1 MASEINIESV
11 LSIFKLANHSSQ
23 LNESLNFSATI
34 TKRLRNLELHIE
46 YQQNTP
52 ANMEER
58 DDEAAG
64 VPDMTMMPHIT
75 EQAIND
81 NLRRRYKYDLVYTYT
96 GSILVAVNP
105 YKELGCYGMDTML
118 EYRGKAFGT
127 LPPHVFALAE
137 SAYSSLTNG
146 EKNQSVVIS
155 GESGAGK
162 TETTKLILQYLCAAG
177 GQASWAEQQILEANT
192 VLEAFGNA
200 KTVRNDNSSRF
211 GKFVE
216 VRLDGRGGIRGAV
229 LRHFLLE
236 RARIT
241 EPAPRETN
249 YHVFYQLLEG
259 TKEFRTF
266 EEIVIRAMIV
276 LVRGIRGAV
285 LRHFLLERARITEP
299 APRETNYHVFYQLLE
314 GTKHNKELRSTLR
327 LRDDVQY
334 KYLRPEDE
342 EARKGRGGE
351 QGKLEALQ
359 LALTVLQVPPQMCE
373 GLFKVLAA
381 VLWLG
386 NIQFQDVDG
395 ERTALAPSDT
405 EAVEAAAALL
415 GLAPATAR
423 RVLLERQINV
433 RGNVTDIPLRLH
445 EHTEAVGRRVLLE
458 RQINV
463 RGNVTDI
470 PLRLHEHTEAG
481 GRRVLLERQI
491 NVRGNVT
498 DIPLRLHEHTEA
510 VGRRVLLERQI
521 NVRGNVTDIPLRLH
535 EAVGRRVL
543 LERQINVRGNV
554 TDIPL
559 RLHEV
564 SGASPPEHTEAV
576 GRRVLLERQ
585 INVRGNVT
593 DIPLRLHEVSG
604 ASPPEHTEAVGR
616 RVLLERQINVR
627 GNVTDIPL
635 RLHEHTEAVGRRV
648 LLERQINV
656 RGNVTDIPLRLHE
669 AVGRRVLLERQINV
683 RGNVTDIPLRLH
695 EAVGRRVLLERQI
708 NVRGNV
714 TDIPLRLH
722 EARENRHA
730 MARALYS
737 RTFSWLVRHVNSCSA
752 PGRDATRALGVL
764 DIFGFEN
771 FASNSLEQ
779 LCINYA
785 NEKLHMFFNNYV
797 FALEQEIYQQ
807 EGIVYNP
814 IPFTD
819 NAVCLELLEKPPRSL
834 LKLLSEQCHM
844 PKGSDGAY
852 LTNIQG
858 EFGEHTSFVKGSRRR
873 WEEQFGVRHYAGD
886 VTYSVQG
893 FVDKNRDTQQDAF
906 IDHLSRSQNPFVRE
920 LADYVTELSPPGQ
933 LTVDKDHLSR
943 SQNPFVREL
952 ADYVTELSPPGQ
964 LTVDKDHLSRSQ
976 NPFVRELADYVTELS
991 PPGQLTV
998 DKDHLSRSQNPFVRE
1013 LADYVTELSPPGQL
1027 TVDKNPFVRELADYV
1042 TELSPPGQK
1051 GNKALLKN
1059 YRPIALLSHVYKLF
1073 SRVITNRL
1081 EQRLDDF
1088 QPPEQAGFRK
1098 GYSTIDHIHTLRQVI
1113 QKTEEYNLP
1122 LCLAFVDYEKAF
1134 DSIELWAMLQSLQR
1148 CHIDYRYIEVLRYMY
1163 NAATMSVRLHEQST
1177 KPIQLQ
1183 RGVRQGDVISPKL
1196 FTCALEDVFKLV
1208 EWKRLGINVNGE
1220 YISHLRFADDIVIMA
1235 ETLEELGEML
1245 TDLNDASKQVG
1256 LKMNMDKTKVM
1267 SNEHVS
1273 SSPVTVGGVTIEVV
1287 DQYPYLGQVIRL
1299 GKSNFDKEVARRIQL
1314 GWAAFGKLRHIFT
1327 KNIPQCLK
1335 TKVFNQCVLPV
1346 MTYGAETWCFTKGL
1360 IHKLRVAQRAMER
1373 AMLGVS
1379 LRDRIRN
1386 EEIRRRTKVTD
1397 IAKRISTLKWQ
1408 WAGHVARRAD
1418 DRWSRKDCTLSS
1430 PNSMGTTQRGTSK
1443 GRPTVVDT
1451 FRAQLQSL
1459 VDMLQATHV
1468 WYVRCI
1474 KPNENKE
1481 AGKFNADLVLE
1492 QLRYLG
1498 MNEIVR
1504 IRRDG
1509 FPVHLPRE
1517 HFLQRYRCALPAA
1530 CKEPDI
1536 SAIMAVVGAPASDW
1550 QVGHTKVFMRSS
1562 VHAPLEARRNHL
1574 LQTSALRIQ
1583 KWYKGT
1589 KQRAQYL
1596 QHRNAAILLQAAC
1609 RGWKQRVQFLRLR
1622 RAALTLQRHL
1632 RGAFAREVA
1641 AALREMRRV
1650 NDEMKLREER
1660 NSRGALTLQRHLRG
1674 AFAREVA
1681 AALREMR
1688 RVNDEMKLREERN
1701 SALQRHLRGAFAREV
1716 ADALREMR
1724 SVKDEMKLREERNS
1738 IVRSRAALTLQRHL
1752 RGAFAREVAAALREM
1767 RRVNDEMKLRE
1778 ERNSLAEK
1786 ASQERAELE
1795 TMADQLRGLPPPTTA
1810 RQDSVNL
1817 DNLFDFLSD
1826 VPTQRGAP
1834 DGESDAPQ
1842 PTIAEI
1848 GDDMERLV
1856 DDLDNELEN
1865 VLGEMNEMSKSHTE
1879 EQRKPDGAPSDNPP
1893 PSPPTTLPLQSV
1905 IIPSPPLP
1913 SSMNGSFSNGMTG
1926 SITLPSPLT
1935 NGSSSMSSSLILP
1948 PPPPPAEPCERSPT
1962 FPPPPPLPPSSG
1974 LPEPVGPPPPPPG
1987 IVKETTPPELT
1998 NGIIPNGKL
2007 VVLNG
2012 KEPIYESVIPRPE
2025 AKEKDATPPLSPPP
2039 PPVFPAENNGF
2050 LQKVKEQLDDLND
2063 EPLPPIPTAAVASQ
2077 KRESSTPAPKPPPL
2091 QMSQPP
2097 APAQPMDTCM
2107 SPPPGAEAPSSERT
2121 VRRKERVE
2129 RRLQQMEAASPP
2141 ASAAPPTPSD
2151 APNDLAE
2158 FAKLYFNDHPRS
2170 PEGTIIAT
2178 LTRKSKSM
2186 ELLTKEEMV
2195 VYHKGNNIPTS
2206 HIQLHDP
2213 DSVSAAVSIFRDM
2226 VVYHKW
2232 NNIPTSHIQL
2242 HDPDSVSAAVSIFR
2256 DLCRYMRG
2264 ELTQDKETHVIQSLI
2279 GKGLEREELRDE
2291 ILVQC
2296 VRQDLCRYM
2305 RGELTQG
2312 KGLEREELRDEIL
2325 VQCVRQDLCRYM
2337 RGELTQGKGLERE
2350 ELRDEILV
2358 QCVRQD
2364 LCRYMRGEL
2373 TQGKGLEREEL
2384 RDEILVQCV
2393 RQITECPVEEWAER
2407 VWLILCL
2414 CAVAWQPSRGLAR
2427 YYCAW
2432 LRSRTKG
2439 GVAAR
2444 ATHCAQWCLDN
2455 CRGAAPRQLPPSTV
2469 EIAAM
2474 RRLGTIVCRFFF
2486 LDGRTKAI
2494 DVHPA
2499 DTAAAAAARLAD
2511 KLSLSAQARAGWA
2524 VYQQRGGKEEHLGLT
2539 AQARAGWAVY
2549 QQRAGKEEH
2558 VRATHYLYD
2567 VIAAWEM

>member
-1 MASEINIESV
+1 
-11 LSIFKLANHSSQ
+11 
-23 LNESLNFSATI
+23 
-34 TKRLRNLELHIE
+34 
-46 YQQNTP
+46 
-52 ANMEER
+52 MEER

-259 TKEFRTF
+259 TK
-266 EEIVIRAMIV
+266 
-276 LVRGIRGAV
+276 
-285 LRHFLLERARITEP
+285 
-299 APRETNYHVFYQLLE
+299 
-314 GTKHNKELRSTLR
+314 HNKELRSTLR

-415 GLAPATAR
+415 GLAPATA
-423 RVLLERQINV
+423 
-433 RGNVTDIPLRLH
+433 
-445 EHTEAVGRRVLLE
+445 
-458 RQINV
+458 
-463 RGNVTDI
+463 
-470 PLRLHEHTEAG
+470 
-481 GRRVLLERQI
+481 
-491 NVRGNVT
+491 
-498 DIPLRLHEHTEA
+498 
-510 VGRRVLLERQI
+510 
-521 NVRGNVTDIPLRLH
+521 
-535 EAVGRRVL
+535 
-543 LERQINVRGNV
+543 
-554 TDIPL
+554 
-559 RLHEV
+559 
-564 SGASPPEHTEAV
+564 
-576 GRRVLLERQ
+576 
-585 INVRGNVT
+585 
-593 DIPLRLHEVSG
+593 
-604 ASPPEHTEAVGR
+604 
-616 RVLLERQINVR
+616 
-627 GNVTDIPL
+627 
-635 RLHEHTEAVGRRV
+635 
-648 LLERQINV
+648 
-656 RGNVTDIPLRLHE
+656 
-669 AVGRRVLLERQINV
+669 
-683 RGNVTDIPLRLH
+683 
-695 EAVGRRVLLERQI
+695 RRVLLERQI

-933 LTVDKDHLSR
+933 
-943 SQNPFVREL
+943 
-952 ADYVTELSPPGQ
+952 
-964 LTVDKDHLSRSQ
+964 
-976 NPFVRELADYVTELS
+976 
-991 PPGQLTV
+991 
-998 DKDHLSRSQNPFVRE
+998 
-1013 LADYVTELSPPGQL
+1013 
-1027 TVDKNPFVRELADYV
+1027 
-1042 TELSPPGQK
+1042 
-1051 GNKALLKN
+1051 
-1059 YRPIALLSHVYKLF
+1059 
-1073 SRVITNRL
+1073 
-1081 EQRLDDF
+1081 
-1088 QPPEQAGFRK
+1088 
-1098 GYSTIDHIHTLRQVI
+1098 
-1113 QKTEEYNLP
+1113 
-1122 LCLAFVDYEKAF
+1122 
-1134 DSIELWAMLQSLQR
+1134 
-1148 CHIDYRYIEVLRYMY
+1148 
-1163 NAATMSVRLHEQST
+1163 
-1177 KPIQLQ
+1177 
-1183 RGVRQGDVISPKL
+1183 
-1196 FTCALEDVFKLV
+1196 
-1208 EWKRLGINVNGE
+1208 
-1220 YISHLRFADDIVIMA
+1220 
-1235 ETLEELGEML
+1235 
-1245 TDLNDASKQVG
+1245 
-1256 LKMNMDKTKVM
+1256 
-1267 SNEHVS
+1267 
-1273 SSPVTVGGVTIEVV
+1273 
-1287 DQYPYLGQVIRL
+1287 
-1299 GKSNFDKEVARRIQL
+1299 
-1314 GWAAFGKLRHIFT
+1314 
-1327 KNIPQCLK
+1327 
-1335 TKVFNQCVLPV
+1335 
-1346 MTYGAETWCFTKGL
+1346 
-1360 IHKLRVAQRAMER
+1360 
-1373 AMLGVS
+1373 
-1379 LRDRIRN
+1379 
-1386 EEIRRRTKVTD
+1386 
-1397 IAKRISTLKWQ
+1397 
-1408 WAGHVARRAD
+1408 
-1418 DRWSRKDCTLSS
+1418 DCTLSS

-1536 SAIMAVVGAPASDW
+1536 SAIMAVVGAPATDW

-1622 RAALTLQRHL
+1622 
-1632 RGAFAREVA
+1632 
-1641 AALREMRRV
+1641 
-1650 NDEMKLREER
+1650 
-1660 NSRGALTLQRHLRG
+1660 
-1674 AFAREVA
+1674 
-1681 AALREMR
+1681 
-1688 RVNDEMKLREERN
+1688 
-1701 SALQRHLRGAFAREV
+1701 
-1716 ADALREMR
+1716 
-1724 SVKDEMKLREERNS
+1724 
-1738 IVRSRAALTLQRHL
+1738 RAALTLQRHL

-1913 SSMNGSFSNGMTG
+1913 SSMNGSFTNGMTG

-2063 EPLPPIPTAAVASQ
+2063 EPLPPIPTAALASQ
-2077 KRESSTPAPKPPPL
+2077 KRESLTPAQKPPPL
-2091 QMSQPP
+2091 QMAPP

-2141 ASAAPPTPSD
+2141 ASAAPPTPAD

-2213 DSVSAAVSIFRDM
+2213 DSVSAAVSIFRD
-2226 VVYHKW
+2226 
-2232 NNIPTSHIQL
+2232 
-2242 HDPDSVSAAVSIFR
+2242 
-2256 DLCRYMRG
+2256 LCRYMRG

-2279 GKGLEREELRDE
+2279 
-2291 ILVQC
+2291 
-2296 VRQDLCRYM
+2296 
-2305 RGELTQG
+2305 
-2312 KGLEREELRDEIL
+2312 
-2325 VQCVRQDLCRYM
+2325 
-2337 RGELTQGKGLERE
+2337 
-2350 ELRDEILV
+2350 
-2358 QCVRQD
+2358 
-2364 LCRYMRGEL
+2364 
-2373 TQGKGLEREEL
+2373 GKGLEREEL

-2511 KLSLSAQARAGWA
+2511 KLGLSAQARAGWA
-2524 VYQQRGGKEEHLGLT
+2524 VYQQRGGKEEH
-2539 AQARAGWAVY
+2539 
-2549 QQRAGKEEH
+2549 

-2567 VIAAWEM
+2567 VIAAWEMQQGPGGGSADNRFVFKRRLFRGGRDLPHDPVEVSLLYAQAVHSVVKLDEFPVSEKVALQLGGLQAQVSLGEPSPHPPPPHTRAYYAQPEQFLPPRVARTRPNHQWATILAQAHRQYGAGRAELTAKALYLSCVMQYPLYGVTLFPVTYKGYWAHGPNVLLGVGSEGVVLVRPTDKVVLAEYPYSNIAALLMDPVDNGLTISLTHHGQHDGLRCIVLESPQKNEAAWLMAAYSPILANGLADEPPRRAAPASERSRLAGALKSARRALVDSGMLRRPSEMHTGNFLRNTLRRLSKTRIEKVHIDSCNSRAGEVYKGFPPHYWGWARTLPHSLTRLNDAEEVAAMQIFKDIMSHAGLSTSEGRTTNLANNNSVSSGGSGGAEDGDDRTALAQALLQRCLQKDSLLAELYVQLIKQTTDHPDPSSRVSARHWALLCAAVGAALPPVKPIRRLLLAHLRYRGTALHTGEEGKFARRAEQVALSIAQVPRRLSAPSKEELLCASARRPMHMRVLLLDGKQHGLVFGPAATADHLVTMLREKIGLSESATGYALYEVCANSSPAGSGERALAGHERIGDVLARWEKAGATAAACRLVFKKRLFLGDRPLQTRCAAEMELLYYQVLHAVRHDRLPIDTDEAVMLAALHAQVVGGDCAGGGEECAGAAAAVLPARLALPAPAVRLHHLALRGTPPPAAMQRALTLASSWPLTRATIFDVMQSFTSNWPRFLWLAVDAHGLTLHGRGSRAALVSHELSALQAVSPAPRALLLVTSAGAKHAKLVLSTDQAYQIATLIKDYIEAVRGPVSPAVCAPGGAGGAGGEARAPAPA